1 MSYFSKPDDQEGS
14 TATTEETQTD
24 WVAKVKET
32 KGENWEDP
40 KVIAKGYLDSQ
51 AFIDQLK
58 EEQKQLRE
66 DLEKS
71 QYEREVLERLGAK
84 AKPTGGE
91 GDQDKAST
99 SATDNQAG
107 ASVDDIKKLVL
118 EAMTERERAAT
129 TEENLRNADTQL
141 QKLFGT
147 DADAQVEKRREEL
160 GLTKERRKEIA
171 AESPSAFLA
180 LMGKAPEKQ
189 TNKLV
194 SGSVNT
200 TAESFT
206 SNGSKRDWAYYNQLR
221 RENPRLYYKPATQ
234 NQMATDRLTLGESF
248 F

>member
-1 MSYFSKPDDQEGS
+1 MSYFSKPEDQKGG

-66 DLEKS
+66 DLEKAK
-71 QYEREVLERLGAK
+71 YEREVLERLGAK

-91 GDQDKAST
+91 GGQDKAST

-129 TEENLRNADTQL
+129 TDENLRNTDAQL

-160 GLTKERRKEIA
+160 GLTKERLTEIA